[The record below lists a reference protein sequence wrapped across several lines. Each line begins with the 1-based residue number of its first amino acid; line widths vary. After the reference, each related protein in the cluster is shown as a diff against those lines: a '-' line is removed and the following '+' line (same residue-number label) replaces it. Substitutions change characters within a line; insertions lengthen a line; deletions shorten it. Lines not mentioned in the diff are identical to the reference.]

1 MYEEKYIYSLKKS
14 ETNQKKMFIL
24 GKKINKK
31 QTRKMTHWHR
41 LALKHILGS
50 CLYDDGDD

>member
-1 MYEEKYIYSLKKS
+1 MYEEKYIHSLKKS